1 MKAISLFSGAGGMDI
16 GVLQA
21 GFELL
26 ACIEIDPYACQ
37 TLRAAAIRE
46 NRPTLVLEQD
56 IRKINPTDLL
66 AQFDL
71 SPGDLDLLCGG
82 PPCQSFSQ
90 IGKQDS
96 LADERGLL
104 LFEMVRFAEILR
116 PKVILIEQVK
126 GILIAKDKTDR
137 RGGVLVALSEA
148 LKALDYHVK
157 MQVIL
162 AADYGVPQMRERV
175 FVVATQGDNI
185 TFEFPPPTHRKPNQL
200 FDPHLPVY
208 LTVGDALEG
217 LSEPTPKIKGTPP
230 ADSHMD
236 VTTLGDRRRIKGVPE
251 GAWLSSQVHLPADQL
266 CGLTKK
272 DTTKFR
278 RLARHE
284 PALTLRC
291 GEIFF
296 HPVAD
301 RILTP
306 REYMRIHGYP
316 DDYILMGP
324 IKSRSGRVRF
334 LDQHRQ
340 VANSVP
346 PPLAH
351 AIATAIMKAIV
362 CQPSLKSTVIA

>member
-1 MKAISLFSGAGGMDI
+1 MDI

-26 ACIEIDPYACQ
+26 ACIESDPYACQ

-46 NRPTLVLEQD
+46 NRSTLVVERD
-56 IRKINPTDLL
+56 IREVDPTDLL
-66 AQFDL
+66 THFDL
-71 SPGDLDLLCGG
+71 AVGDLDLLCGG
-82 PPCQSFSQ
+82 PPCQTFSQ

-104 LFEMVRFAEILR
+104 LFEMVRFAEALR
-116 PKVILIEQVK
+116 PKAILIEQVK
-126 GILIAKDKTDR
+126 GVLIAKDGLNQ
-137 RGGVLVALSEA
+137 RGGVFAALLAA
-148 LKALDYHVK
+148 LQRLGYRVK
-157 MQVIL
+157 MQVLL

-175 FVVATQGDNI
+175 FVVATQGDLA
-185 TFEFPPPTHRKPNQL
+185 FEFPPPSHRKPNQL
-200 FDPHLPVY
+200 LDSHLPTY
-208 LTVGDALEG
+208 LTVGAALEG
-217 LSEPTPKIKGTPP
+217 LGEPAPKTKSPP
-230 ADSHMD
+230 PIDSHMD
-236 VTTLGDRRRIKGVPE
+236 VTTDGDRRRIKGVPE
-251 GAWLSSQVHLPADQL
+251 GEWLSGQVHLPAEQL

-278 RLARHE
+278 RLARQA

-316 DDYILMGP
+316 DEYLLMGP
-324 IKSRSGRVRF
+324 IKSRSGRVKF

-346 PPLAH
+346 PPLAR
-351 AIATAIMKAIV
+351 AVASAIMKALS
-362 CQPSLKSTVIA
+362 CQPSLKSTVTA